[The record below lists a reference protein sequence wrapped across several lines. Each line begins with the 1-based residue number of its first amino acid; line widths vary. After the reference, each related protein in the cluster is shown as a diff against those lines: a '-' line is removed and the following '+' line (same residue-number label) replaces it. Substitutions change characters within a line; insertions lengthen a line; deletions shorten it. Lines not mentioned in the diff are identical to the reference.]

1 MTVCRGIKGAT
12 TVERN
17 TGEAILAATT
27 ELLGRMVELNA
38 IDPDDVA
45 SALFST
51 TTDLNAE
58 FPAVAARRMGWT
70 EVPLSCVYEMD
81 VPGSL
86 RLCLRILLHVNTDKT
101 AREIVHVYLRG
112 ARVLR
117 PDLAQRLD
125 AVVPQTAAAVPE
137 G

>member
-17 TGEAILAATT
+17 TREEILAATT
-27 ELLGRMVELNA
+27 ELLQLMIERNG
-38 IDPDDVA
+38 IDPEDVA
-45 SALFST
+45 SALFTT

-70 EVPLSCVYEMD
+70 EVPLVCAHELD

-86 RLCLRILLHVNTDKT
+86 GMCLRILLHVNTEKS
-101 AREIVHVYLRG
+101 AREINHVYIRG

-117 PDLAQRLD
+117 PDLVARL
-125 AVVPQTAAAVPE
+125 Q
-137 G
+137 

>member
-17 TGEAILAATT
+17 ARDEILAATT
-27 ELLGRMVELNA
+27 ELLQLMIERNG

-45 SALFST
+45 SALFTT

-70 EVPLSCVYEMD
+70 EVPLVCAHELD

-86 RLCLRILLHVNTDKT
+86 GMCLRILLHVNTERS
-101 AREIVHVYLRG
+101 AREIAHVYIRG

-117 PDLAQRLD
+117 PDIVARFS
-125 AVVPQTAAAVPE
+125 
-137 G
+137 

>member
-1 MTVCRGIKGAT
+1 
-12 TVERN
+12 
-17 TGEAILAATT
+17 
-27 ELLGRMVELNA
+27 MVELNA
-38 IDPDDVA
+38 IDSDDVA

-70 EVPLSCVYEMD
+70 EVTLSCVYEMD

-86 RLCLRILLHVNTDKT
+86 RLCLRILLHVNTEKS

-112 ARVLR
+112 ARALR

-125 AVVPQTAAAVPE
+125 TVAPPSAAALPE

>member
-17 TGEAILAATT
+17 AREEILAATT
-27 ELLGRMVELNA
+27 ELLQLMIERNG
-38 IDPDDVA
+38 IDPEDVA
-45 SALFST
+45 SALFTT

-70 EVPLSCVYEMD
+70 EVPLVCAHELD

-86 RLCLRILLHVNTDKT
+86 GMCLRILLHVNTEKS
-101 AREIVHVYLRG
+101 AREINHVYIRG

-117 PDLAQRLD
+117 PDLVARL
-125 AVVPQTAAAVPE
+125 Q
-137 G
+137 

>member
-17 TGEAILAATT
+17 TREDILAATT
-27 ELLGRMVELNA
+27 ELLQLMIEQNG

-45 SALFST
+45 SALFT
-51 TTDLNAE
+51 TTSDLNAE
-58 FPAVAARRMGWT
+58 FPAVAARRIGWT
-70 EVPLSCVYEMD
+70 EVPLCCAHELD

-86 RLCLRILLHVNTDKT
+86 RMCLRILLHVNTDKT
-101 AREIVHVYLRG
+101 AQQVVHVYIRG

-117 PDLAQRLD
+117 PDLVARFQ
-125 AVVPQTAAAVPE
+125 
-137 G
+137 

>member
-17 TGEAILAATT
+17 ARDEILAATT
-27 ELLGRMVELNA
+27 ELLQLMIERNG

-45 SALFST
+45 SALFTT

-70 EVPLSCVYEMD
+70 EVPLVCAHELD

-86 RLCLRILLHVNTDKT
+86 GMCLRILLHVNTEKS
-101 AREIVHVYLRG
+101 AREITHIYIRG

-117 PDLAQRLD
+117 PDLVARL
-125 AVVPQTAAAVPE
+125 Q
-137 G
+137 